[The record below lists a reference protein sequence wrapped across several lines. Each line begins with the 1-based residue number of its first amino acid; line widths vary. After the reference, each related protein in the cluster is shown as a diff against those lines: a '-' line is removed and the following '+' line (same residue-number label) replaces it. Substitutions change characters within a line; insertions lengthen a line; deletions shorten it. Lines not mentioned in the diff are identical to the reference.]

1 MKTIGHGI
9 VINASPSAVWRVLM
23 DWPRFGAWNPF
34 LTDVE
39 GEPRLGSRLSV
50 RIAPP
55 GGRPMRFRPK
65 LTALEAESRL
75 QWLGRA
81 GLPGMF
87 DGRHTFSLTALPGRP
102 DVVRAGRDV
111 HGSAHLVHRIS
122 PQAHTARL
130 QADEPG
136 PGGTL
141 PRQRVARVTGTPGL
155 VHAPDQQRDA
165 S

>member
-50 RIAPP
+50 RITPP
-55 GGRPMRFRPK
+55 GGKPMRFRPK

-87 DGRHTFSLTALPGRP
+87 DGRHTFTLTALPEGRTWFEQDETFTGLLTWFTGALLKRTQRGFKQMNQALAERCQEAP
-102 DVVRAGRDV
+102 RSASGPSRSRA
-111 HGSAHLVHRIS
+111 
-122 PQAHTARL
+122 
-130 QADEPG
+130 
-136 PGGTL
+136 
-141 PRQRVARVTGTPGL
+141 
-155 VHAPDQQRDA
+155 
-165 S
+165 